1 MPIVIC
7 KNCGATYSYKEQTM
21 QMRDKDYQRC
31 EVCHTILMEWNGGI
45 NYYDFQLIAKENEVS
60 YSEDQTNNNE

>member
-7 KNCGATYSYKEQTM
+7 KHCGAKYSYKEQSI

-31 EVCHTILMEWNGGI
+31 EVCHAILKEWNGGM
-45 NYYDFQLIAKENEVS
+45 NYYDFELLSENEDR
-60 YSEDQTNNNE
+60 EEENEK